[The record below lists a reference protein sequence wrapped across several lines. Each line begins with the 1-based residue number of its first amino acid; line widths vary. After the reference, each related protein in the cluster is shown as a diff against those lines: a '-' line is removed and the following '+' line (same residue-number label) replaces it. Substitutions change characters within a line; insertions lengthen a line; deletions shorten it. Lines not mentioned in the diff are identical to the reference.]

1 MIHSFLMIG
10 QSNMAGR
17 GNAAEVPAIE
27 NGSVFVLRNGIFRP
41 MHFPINFDRFFSGL
55 NLSESF
61 ADAYQ
66 RETGAEVGLIPCADG
81 GSSMDQWHE
90 GEILFDHACYM
101 AELASRTSEIK
112 GILWHQGE
120 ADCSPALYSTYEKR
134 LTAMI
139 EAMRKRLGMPEVPFL
154 VGGLGDFL
162 KDCPLSDQLANYV
175 HVNEAM
181 QAVASKVNKVGF
193 VSAEGLGANGDNLH
207 FNSKALRE
215 FGLRYYEGYKRIA
228 LGISAAGGA
237 EKKTEIGGAA
247 STAMELL

>member
-17 GNAAEVPAIE
+17 GIASEVPPIE
-27 NGSVFVLRNGIFRP
+27 NGCCFVLRNGIFRP
-41 MHFPINFDRFFSGL
+41 MHYPVNFDRFFSGL
-55 NLSESF
+55 NLCESF
-61 ADAYQ
+61 ADTYQ
-66 RETGAEVGLIPCADG
+66 RENNVEVGLIPAADG
-81 GSSMDQWHE
+81 GSTMDQWHE
-90 GEILFDHACYM
+90 GEILFDHACYL

-120 ADCSPALYSTYEKR
+120 AECAPALYSTYEER

-139 EAMRKRLGMPEVPFL
+139 EAMRKRLGMPDVPFL

-162 KDCPLSDQLANYV
+162 KDCPLSPNLSNYV
-175 HVNEAM
+175 HVNEALR
-181 QAVASKVNKVGF
+181 AVASKVKNVGF

-215 FGLRYYEGYKRIA
+215 FGIRYYEGYKA
-228 LGISAAGGA
+228 LVGKISTESGKEAAV
-237 EKKTEIGGAA
+237 GGAA
-247 STAMELL
+247 STVLELL

>member
-17 GNAAEVPAIE
+17 GNAAEVDPIANE
-27 NGSVFVLRNGIFRP
+27 SCYVLRNGIFRP
-41 MHFPINFDRFFSGL
+41 MHYPVNFDRFFSGL
-55 NLSESF
+55 NLCESF
-61 ADAYQ
+61 ADTYQ
-66 RETGAEVGLIPCADG
+66 RENGVEVGLIPAADG

-90 GEILFDHACYM
+90 GEILFDHACYL

-120 ADCSPALYSTYEKR
+120 ADCSPALYSTYEER

-139 EAMRKRLGMPEVPFL
+139 EAMRKRLGMKDVPFL

-162 KDCPLSDQLANYV
+162 KDCPLSAQLANYV
-175 HVNEAM
+175 HVNDAM
-181 QAVASKVNKVGF
+181 KAVASKVKNVGF
-193 VSAEGLGANGDNLH
+193 VSAEGLGSNDDFLH

-215 FGLRYYEGYKRIA
+215 FGVRYYEGYKALVGRID
-228 LGISAAGGA
+228 A
-237 EKKTEIGGAA
+237 EEKEAKIAIGGAA
-247 STAMELL
+247 STKMELL

>member
-17 GNAAEVPAIE
+17 GNAAEVDPIANE
-27 NGSVFVLRNGIFRP
+27 SCYVLRNGIFRP
-41 MHFPINFDRFFSGL
+41 MHYPVNFDRFFSGL
-55 NLSESF
+55 NLCESF
-61 ADAYQ
+61 ADTYQ
-66 RETGAEVGLIPCADG
+66 RENGVEVGLIPAADG

-90 GEILFDHACYM
+90 GEILFDHACYL

-120 ADCSPALYSTYEKR
+120 ADCSPALYSTYEER

-139 EAMRKRLGMPEVPFL
+139 EAMRKRLGMKDVPFL

-162 KDCPLSDQLANYV
+162 KDCPLSAQLANYV
-175 HVNEAM
+175 HVNDAM
-181 QAVASKVNKVGF
+181 KAVAKNVKNVGF
-193 VSAEGLGANGDNLH
+193 VSAEGLGSNDDFLH

-215 FGLRYYEGYKRIA
+215 FGIRYYEGYKALVGRID
-228 LGISAAGGA
+228 A
-237 EKKTEIGGAA
+237 EEKEAKIAIGGAA
-247 STAMELL
+247 STKMERL

>member
-17 GNAAEVPAIE
+17 GNAAEVAPIE
-27 NGSVFVLRNGIFRP
+27 NSSCYVLRNGIFRP
-41 MHFPINFDRFFSGL
+41 MHYPVNFDRFFSGL
-55 NLSESF
+55 NLCESF

-66 RETGAEVGLIPCADG
+66 KENNVEVGLIPAADG

-120 ADCSPALYSTYEKR
+120 ADCSEALYSTYEAR

-139 EAMRKRLGMPEVPFL
+139 EAMRKRLGMPDVPVL
-154 VGGLGDFL
+154 LGGLGDFL
-162 KDCPLSDQLANYV
+162 KDCPLSATLANYV
-175 HVNEAM
+175 HVNDALK
-181 QAVASKVNKVGF
+181 AVASKVKNVGF
-193 VSAEGLGANGDNLH
+193 VSAEGLGSNSDFLH
-207 FNSKALRE
+207 FNSAALRE
-215 FGLRYYEGYKRIA
+215 FGLRYYEGYKA
-228 LGISAAGGA
+228 LVGKISTESA
-237 EKKTEIGGAA
+237 EEKASIGGAA
-247 STAMELL
+247 STKLELL

>member
-17 GNAAEVPAIE
+17 GNAAEVAPIE
-27 NGSVFVLRNGIFRP
+27 NSSCYVLRNGIFRP
-41 MHFPINFDRFFSGL
+41 MHYPVNFDRFFSGL
-55 NLSESF
+55 NLCESF

-66 RETGAEVGLIPCADG
+66 KENNVEVGLIPAADG

-120 ADCSPALYSTYEKR
+120 ADCSEALYSTYEAR

-139 EAMRKRLGMPEVPFL
+139 EAMRKRLGMPDVPVL
-154 VGGLGDFL
+154 LGGLGDFL
-162 KDCPLSDQLANYV
+162 KDCPLSATLANYV
-175 HVNEAM
+175 HVNDALK
-181 QAVASKVNKVGF
+181 AVASKVKNVGF
-193 VSAEGLGANGDNLH
+193 VSAEGLGSNSDFLH
-207 FNSKALRE
+207 FNSAALRE
-215 FGLRYYEGYKRIA
+215 FGLRYYEGYKT
-228 LGISAAGGA
+228 LVGKISTESTE
-237 EKKTEIGGAA
+237 EKASIGGAA
-247 STAMELL
+247 STKMELL

>member
-17 GNAAEVPAIE
+17 GNAAEVAPIE
-27 NGSVFVLRNGIFRP
+27 NSSCYVLRNGIFRP
-41 MHFPINFDRFFSGL
+41 MHYPVNFDRFFSGL
-55 NLSESF
+55 NLCESF

-66 RETGAEVGLIPCADG
+66 KENNVEVGLIPAADG

-120 ADCSPALYSTYEKR
+120 ADCSEALYSTYEAR

-139 EAMRKRLGMPEVPFL
+139 EAMRKRLGMPDVPIL
-154 VGGLGDFL
+154 LGGLGDFL
-162 KDCPLSDQLANYV
+162 KDCPLSATLANYV
-175 HVNEAM
+175 HVNDALK
-181 QAVASKVNKVGF
+181 AVASKVKNVGF
-193 VSAEGLGANGDNLH
+193 VSAEGLGSNSDFLH
-207 FNSKALRE
+207 FNSSALRE
-215 FGLRYYEGYKRIA
+215 FGLRYYEGYKA
-228 LGISAAGGA
+228 LVGKISTESTE
-237 EKKTEIGGAA
+237 EKASIGGAA
-247 STAMELL
+247 STKLELL

>member
-17 GNAAEVPAIE
+17 GNAAEVEPIE
-27 NGSVFVLRNGIFRP
+27 NGSCYVLRNGIFRP
-41 MHFPINFDRFFSGL
+41 MHYPVNFDRFFSGL
-55 NLSESF
+55 NLCESF

-66 RETGAEVGLIPCADG
+66 KENNVEVGLIPAADG

-90 GEILFDHACYM
+90 GEILFDHACYL

-120 ADCSPALYSTYEKR
+120 AECSPELYSVYAEK

-139 EAMRKRLGMPEVPFL
+139 EAMRKRLGLANVPFL

-162 KDCPLSDQLANYV
+162 KDCPLSANLANYTY
-175 HVNEAM
+175 VNDALK
-181 QAVASKVNKVGF
+181 AVAANVKNVGF
-193 VSAEGLGANGDNLH
+193 VSAEGLGANSDNLH

-215 FGLRYYEGYKRIA
+215 FGIRYYEGYKS
-228 LGISAAGGA
+228 LVGKISTNCSE
-237 EKKTEIGGAA
+237 EKTVIGGAA
-247 STAMELL
+247 STKLELL

>member
-17 GNAAEVPAIE
+17 GNAAEVAPIE
-27 NGSVFVLRNGIFRP
+27 NESCFVLRNGIFRP
-41 MHFPINFDRFFSGL
+41 MHYPVNFDRFFSGL
-55 NLSESF
+55 NLCESF

-66 RETGAEVGLIPCADG
+66 KENNVEVGLIPAADG

-120 ADCSPALYSTYEKR
+120 ADCSEALYSTYEAR

-139 EAMRKRLGMPEVPFL
+139 EAMRKRLGMPDVPVL
-154 VGGLGDFL
+154 LGGLGDFL
-162 KDCPLSDQLANYV
+162 KDCPLSATLANYV
-175 HVNEAM
+175 HVNDALK
-181 QAVASKVNKVGF
+181 AVASKVKNVGF
-193 VSAEGLGANGDNLH
+193 VSAEGLGSNSDFLH
-207 FNSKALRE
+207 FNSAALRE
-215 FGLRYYEGYKRIA
+215 FGLRYYEGYKT
-228 LGISAAGGA
+228 LVGKISTESTE
-237 EKKTEIGGAA
+237 EKASIGGAA
-247 STAMELL
+247 STKLELL

>member
-17 GNAAEVPAIE
+17 GNAAEVAPIE
-27 NGSVFVLRNGIFRP
+27 NSSCYVLRNGIFRP
-41 MHFPINFDRFFSGL
+41 MHYPVNFDRFFSGL
-55 NLSESF
+55 NLCESF

-66 RETGAEVGLIPCADG
+66 KENNVEVGLIPAADG

-120 ADCSPALYSTYEKR
+120 ADCSEALYSTYEAR

-139 EAMRKRLGMPEVPFL
+139 EAMRKRLGMPDVPVL
-154 VGGLGDFL
+154 LGGLGDFL
-162 KDCPLSDQLANYV
+162 KDCPLSATLANYV
-175 HVNEAM
+175 HVNDALK
-181 QAVASKVNKVGF
+181 AVASKVKNVGF
-193 VSAEGLGANGDNLH
+193 VSAEGLGSNSDFLH
-207 FNSKALRE
+207 FNSAALRE
-215 FGLRYYEGYKRIA
+215 FGLRYYEGYKT
-228 LGISAAGGA
+228 LVGKISTESTE
-237 EKKTEIGGAA
+237 EKASIGGAA
-247 STAMELL
+247 STKLELL

>member
-17 GNAAEVPAIE
+17 GNAAEVAPIE
-27 NGSVFVLRNGIFRP
+27 NESCFVLRNGIFRP
-41 MHFPINFDRFFSGL
+41 MHYPVNFDRFFSGL
-55 NLSESF
+55 NLCESF

-66 RETGAEVGLIPCADG
+66 KENNVEVGLIPAADG

-120 ADCSPALYSTYEKR
+120 ADCSEALYSTYEAR

-139 EAMRKRLGMPEVPFL
+139 EAMRKRLGMPDVPVL
-154 VGGLGDFL
+154 LGGLGDFL
-162 KDCPLSDQLANYV
+162 KDCPLSAALANYV
-175 HVNEAM
+175 HVNDALK
-181 QAVASKVNKVGF
+181 AVASKVKNVGF
-193 VSAEGLGANGDNLH
+193 VSAEGLGSNSDFLH
-207 FNSKALRE
+207 FNSAALRE
-215 FGLRYYEGYKRIA
+215 FGLRYYEGYKA
-228 LGISAAGGA
+228 LVGKISTESTE
-237 EKKTEIGGAA
+237 EKASIGGAA
-247 STAMELL
+247 STKMELL

>member
-17 GNAAEVPAIE
+17 GNAAEVDPIANE
-27 NGSVFVLRNGIFRP
+27 SCYVLRNGIFRP
-41 MHFPINFDRFFSGL
+41 MHYPVNFDRFFSGL
-55 NLSESF
+55 NLCESF
-61 ADAYQ
+61 ADTYQ
-66 RETGAEVGLIPCADG
+66 RENGVEVGLIPAADG

-90 GEILFDHACYM
+90 GEILFDHACYL

-120 ADCSPALYSTYEKR
+120 ADCSPALYSTYEER

-139 EAMRKRLGMPEVPFL
+139 EAMRKRLGMKDVPFL

-162 KDCPLSDQLANYV
+162 KDCPLSAQLANYV
-175 HVNEAM
+175 HVNDAM
-181 QAVASKVNKVGF
+181 KAVASKVKNVGF
-193 VSAEGLGANGDNLH
+193 VSAEGLGSNDDVLH

-215 FGLRYYEGYKRIA
+215 FGVRYYEGYKALVGRID
-228 LGISAAGGA
+228 A
-237 EKKTEIGGAA
+237 EEKEAKIAIGGAA
-247 STAMELL
+247 STKMELL